1 MQECATTPR
10 IFALTV
16 GIDQYKSGSIWNLE
30 SCVDDAKS
38 ISRWLRH
45 DLGVPKN
52 HVCLLLDKQATAQ
65 NVVDSFM
72 SHLVKN
78 PVIER
83 GDPILIYW
91 AGHGS
96 VIGRT
101 QLLCTYDH
109 LNTCD
114 AGKKRR
120 VSGISNHIMH
130 GLITELAK
138 EKGNNITLILDCC
151 FSPVQSPSNIRD
163 RSHTRATPAG
173 KVTVS
178 DLWPSPSQMPLEKAG
193 VSGFYD
199 PSSATHTLL
208 AACSPGEKAV
218 ESKEGGKF
226 TSALL
231 NVVRD
236 VPLHR
241 TANTT
246 LMSRI
251 RAKMKEGQTP
261 LCLGH
266 HADRIVFNAV
276 PDDRYAMVE
285 ALDMETVRIGIGKT
299 AGIVEGSELSVHS
312 HNYCRSV
319 NPVIATI
326 AVDEVHPTWSI
337 GHTNRHVPNKCWAL
351 VSRLNISRVHCVK
364 SQKSFTSLFRKK

>member
-1 MQECATTPR
+1 MPKV
-10 IFALTV
+10 FALIV
-16 GIDQYKSGSIWNLE
+16 GLDQYKSGTIWNLE

-38 ISRWLRH
+38 IRRWLHH
-45 DLGVPKN
+45 DLGVPKT
-52 HVCLLLDKQATAQ
+52 HVSLLLDKQATSQ

-78 PVIER
+78 PAIER

-96 VIGRT
+96 VVGQT
-101 QLLCTYDH
+101 QILCTYDY

-114 AGKKRR
+114 AGQKRR
-120 VSGISNHIMH
+120 VSGISNHIMQ

-151 FSPVQSPSNIRD
+151 FSPTQSPSNVRD

-173 KVTVS
+173 KVTPS
-178 DLWPSPSQMPLEKAG
+178 DFWPGLTQLPLDKAG

-199 PSSATHTLL
+199 ASSATHTLL

-231 NVVRD
+231 HVAKEVT
-236 VPLHR
+236 LHR
-241 TANTT
+241 TSNTT
-246 LMSRI
+246 LMDRV
-251 RAKMKEGQTP
+251 RVRMKEGQTP
-261 LCLGH
+261 LCMGR
-266 HADRIVFNAV
+266 HAGRAVFNAT
-276 PDDRYAMVE
+276 PDDRYATVE
-285 ALDMETVRIGIGKT
+285 AHGAETVRIGIGTT
-299 AGIVEGSELSVHS
+299 AGIVEGSELSLHT

-319 NPVIATI
+319 NPIIAT
-326 AVDEVHPTWSI
+326 VTVNEVHPTWCL
-337 GHTNRHVPNKCWAL
+337 GLTNQPVPSQCWAL
-351 VSRLNISRVHCVK
+351 VSRLHNSRVHRIK
-364 SQKSFTSLFRKK
+364 SQKSFSSLFRKK